1 MVGEENHSSPH
12 TDHKEGQKTEQA
24 QQEKPWRPQSKQ
36 QSAKIQLDAPQNIH
50 LGSPPVFCIPCF
62 RAAFEG
68 RGRR

>member
-36 QSAKIQLDAPQNIH
+36 QTAKI
-50 LGSPPVFCIPCF
+50 
-62 RAAFEG
+62 
-68 RGRR
+68 